1 MKTKWLID
9 NYMVEKSDQDD
20 FLDIFKRNNFE
31 YELQSYV
38 HFKEKNETKFNQED
52 CVVIYGSIAFVKQN
66 INNGFIPGAYLQ
78 EQAMN
83 CTGYIPYID
92 DNKIL
97 ANSNHVFA
105 TYKDFKNRKDFF
117 YDVFNTNEIFIRPNG
132 GLKTFT
138 GLPIKKKDFDYE
150 INSLE
155 QLTSVSENTL
165 ILISDCKDI
174 TYEYRFFIVNR
185 EVISGSQYKKNDEL
199 IVKSGYSDEAFE
211 IALKMA
217 ANKWQPDIAYVCD
230 VGIVNGEPK
239 IIELNSFSCSGFYAC
254 DIGLIINAIDY
265 SAIKEY
271 NGEISIGD
279 I

>member
-9 NYMVEKSDQDD
+9 KYMIERSDQKD

-31 YELQSYV
+31 VEVQSYV
-38 HFKEKNETKFNQED
+38 HFKEKNETKFNIDD
-52 CVVIYGSIAFVKQN
+52 CVVIYGSINFVKQN
-66 INNGFIPGAYLQ
+66 ISNGFIPGAYLQ
-78 EQAMN
+78 EQAMD

-92 DNKIL
+92 DSNIL
-97 ANSNHVFA
+97 ANQNHVFA
-105 TYKDFKNRKDFF
+105 TYKDFKQRKDFF
-117 YDVFNTNEIFIRPNG
+117 YDIFKTNKIFIRPNG

-138 GLPIKKKDFDYE
+138 GLPLDKNEFE
-150 INSLE
+150 FETNSLE

-165 ILISDCKDI
+165 ILISDCKEI

-185 EVISGSQYKKNDEL
+185 EVISGSQYKFNDEL
-199 IVKSGYSDEAFE
+199 IVKKGYSEEAFG

-217 ANKWQPDIAYVCD
+217 KNKWQPDIAYVCD
-230 VGIVNGEPK
+230 VGIVNGIPK
-239 IIELNSFSCSGFYAC
+239 IIELNSFSCSGFYAA
-254 DIGLIINAIDY
+254 DINLIINAIDY

-271 NGEISIGD
+271 NGEMSIGE